1 MSMSTP
7 DPVPFD
13 RNLPAPEPGAPDN
26 VLSGQPRTLTQ
37 NLFTDPGEK
46 FFSGIWASTKGRWR
60 VDYAEHEFCQI
71 LSGKVVLTPDGGKPR
86 TYKAGD
92 AFVIPAG
99 FHGTWETVEPV
110 RKHYAI
116 YLP

>member
-1 MSMSTP
+1 MSNA
-7 DPVPFD
+7 DLVRFD
-13 RNLPAPEPGAPDN
+13 RNLPAPEPGAPERI
-26 VLSGQPRTLTQ
+26 LSGQPRTLTQ

-46 FFSGIWASTKGRWR
+46 FFAGIWASTPGVWT
-60 VDYAEHEFCQI
+60 VEYAEHEFCQI
-71 LSGKVVLTPDGGKPR
+71 LSGRVMLTPEGGKPQ
-86 TYKAGD
+86 TYSAGD

-99 FHGTWETVEPV
+99 FRGTWETVETV

>member
-1 MSMSTP
+1 MSRVDMIR
-7 DPVPFD
+7 FD
-13 RNLPAPEPGAPDN
+13 RNLPAPEPGAPDA
-26 VLSGQPRTLTQ
+26 VIEGKPQTLTQ
-37 NLFTDPGEK
+37 NLYTDADDK
-46 FFSGIWASTKGRWR
+46 FYCGIWASTRGKWR

-71 LSGKVVLTPDGGKPR
+71 LSGKVILTPDDGRPQA
-86 TYKAGD
+86 YSAGD

-99 FHGTWETVEPV
+99 FKGTWETVEPV